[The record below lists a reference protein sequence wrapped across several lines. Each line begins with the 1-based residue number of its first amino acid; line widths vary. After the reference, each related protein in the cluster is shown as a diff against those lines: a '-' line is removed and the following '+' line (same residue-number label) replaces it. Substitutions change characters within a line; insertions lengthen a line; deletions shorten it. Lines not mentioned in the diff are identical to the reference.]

1 MQEQT
6 MSSTNLVTAIIGIVV
21 VSAFLGFLMWWLK
34 SLPLTIIMLG
44 VIGMMIWDVITALRS
59 GNGTSPD

>member
-1 MQEQT
+1 